1 MNYLNYSNYLEL
13 MKKSSRY
20 LTSGQVSQACGV
32 SLVTVKKWINHGK
45 LKAVRTPGN
54 HYRVPVEE
62 FERFRA
68 AYGFPEEPSK
78 HPRILVVDDEPE
90 MVALV
95 SEALRDLQPAP
106 KLDAALD
113 GYEGILKVGT
123 FRPHLLVLDIRMPG
137 LDGFA
142 VCSRIKTDPATRAT
156 RILIITAYP
165 EDSARERALESGA
178 DAFLA
183 KPFTIEA
190 LRAQVKELL
199 KTLGR

>member
-1 MNYLNYSNYLEL
+1 
-13 MKKSSRY
+13 MKKRSRY
-20 LTSGQVSQACGV
+20 LTSGQVSKACDV
-32 SLVTVKKWINHGK
+32 SLVTVKKWINQGK
-45 LKAVRTPGN
+45 LKAFRTPGS

-68 AYGFPEEPSK
+68 AYGFLADDPSE

-95 SEALRDLQPAP
+95 SEALRGLRPVP
-106 KLDAALD
+106 KLDAAFD

-123 FRPHLLVLDIRMPG
+123 FRPHLLVLDLRMPG

-142 VCSRIKTDPATRAT
+142 VCARIKAGPATRAT
-156 RILIITAYP
+156 RILVITAYP

-178 DAFLA
+178 DAFLT
-183 KPFTIEA
+183 KPFTLKA

-199 KTLGR
+199 KAFGP